1 MSQDPHASYDQTV
14 LELIE
19 HSPAGSV
26 PHTPIHRDALARLYV
41 SRQVYASA
49 DYKDGHVTAR
59 SLASRPV
66 FHAQNLDAL
75 AAGDIEP
82 AALESDASVYDRY
95 VESLPAG
102 SAARAEEHRRA
113 VVGRPLHHRKHHG
126 AAGET
131 PVHDPVHSLFLLPGT
146 GPHPGLP
153 GNYLYGSLL
162 ELIHPGS
169 ESTWAVQLHD
179 MEDGAS
185 TSESASLKGALATL
199 QDVLASAPFHLAELE
214 ELGFKSN

>member
-26 PHTPIHRDALARLYV
+26 PHTPIHRDALARLYA

-59 SLASRPV
+59 FLASRPI
-66 FHAQNLDAL
+66 FHPRNLDAL
-75 AAGDIEP
+75 IAGEIEP
-82 AALESDASVYDRY
+82 DALEADASVYDRY
-95 VESLPAG
+95 VQSLPAPL
-102 SAARAEEHRRA
+102 AARAEEHRRA

-126 AAGET
+126 AAADAL
-131 PVHDPVHSLFLLPGT
+131 VHDPVHSLFLLPGT

-162 ELIHPGS
+162 EMTHPQS
-169 ESTWAVQLHD
+169 ASTWAVQLHD
-179 MEDGAS
+179 MEDGMS
-185 TSESASLKGALATL
+185 TFEAASLAEAVVMLK
-199 QDVLASAPFHLAELE
+199 DVLASAPFHLAELE